1 MTETQGIHKKGVGP
15 SSDSDASLPLVSIV
29 TPSYNQARY
38 LETAIRSVLAQ
49 DYPRVEYIVM
59 DGGSTDGSLEI
70 LQRYSEFFRIW
81 SSEPD
86 RGQADA
92 INKGLRLARGEFVAW
107 LNSDDAYL
115 PGAVD
120 EAVDALIRDPTLGM
134 VYADGLMVDSDL
146 QLLDRHTY
154 PQVGVLDLL
163 CFEVILQPTVFM
175 RRRVVEEMGYLNP
188 EYQLIL
194 DHELWVRM
202 ASRYPIRHVPRF
214 WSIER
219 THPQAKT
226 RALAS
231 GFVEEAERLMRWAAV
246 DPVLA
251 PLVERH
257 HRRLRGGLE
266 VFAAR
271 RLIDAGEYREAVRR
285 LWVASKYDLPTVG
298 RYWYKF
304 VQAGGSA
311 LGMAG
316 LFDRYRRARRRIVHR
331 RRVVDLGPAESPIRT
346 GGRQEG

>member
-1 MTETQGIHKKGVGP
+1 MTETQGIHEKRVGP

-120 EAVDALIRDPTLGM
+120 EAVDALMRDPTLGM

-154 PQVGVLDLL
+154 PQVGALDLL

-219 THPQAKT
+219 THETAKT
-226 RALAS
+226 IAQAA
-231 GFVEEAERLMRWAAV
+231 GFVEEAERLVRWASS
-246 DPVLA
+246 DPRLA
-251 PLVERH
+251 SLVEGNE
-257 HRRLRGGLE
+257 RRVRGGME

-346 GGRQEG
+346 GGRQDG